1 MWFCLLF
8 IDGNT
13 TNLFTSALYNHYSA
27 PSGFCFDILCN
38 YGDPLVDDENSPLYN
53 VKEKVESFAEFVR
66 KQAEKYQTN
75 NIIITMGDDFHYQD
89 ALAYFINMDI
99 LIE

>member
-1 MWFCLLF
+1 MLLEK
-8 IDGNT
+8 NL

-27 PSGFCFDILCN
+27 PSGFCFDVLCN
-38 YGDPLVDDENSPLYN
+38 YGDPIVDDKESPIYN
-53 VKEKVESFAEFVR
+53 LESKVKAFGDFVR
-66 KQAEKYQTN
+66 KQAAFYSTN

-89 ALAYFINMDI
+89 ALSYFANLDK